1 MSTLLCVSHPNCAVP
16 FACRNDRHLGRAFD
30 ARRPLILGDTVD
42 GLGAVF
48 SPDEWREVY
57 LEVKEVETMLDRL
70 VMWEA
75 QAGGG
80 GGGGGGGESGGSVS
94 PAAPST
100 NKKKKKKKTRVVT
113 EAQHQD
119 AVQELSDLHTCCD
132 LANDEGDPG
141 TCLPA
146 ARVGSAGCLVRNA
159 DAVSSLERKSAFP
172 SRTGMGVQV
181 GRDLVN
187 HHVMHASKAGVILS
201 TAYFLLGYR
210 AFERIATRHAARRV
224 KGAPLAIDERTKLA
238 TATD

>member
-100 NKKKKKKKTRVVT
+100 NKKKKKKPSGKK
-113 EAQHQD
+113 
-119 AVQELSDLHTCCD
+119 
-132 LANDEGDPG
+132 
-141 TCLPA
+141 PA
-146 ARVGSAGCLVRNA
+146 AKKPTAKKPSAKKPSGK
-159 DAVSSLERKSAFP
+159 RKP
-172 SRTGMGVQV
+172 KG
-181 GRDLVN
+181 
-187 HHVMHASKAGVILS
+187 KAANWKKPG
-201 TAYFLLGYR
+201 
-210 AFERIATRHAARRV
+210 
-224 KGAPLAIDERTKLA
+224 
-238 TATD
+238 